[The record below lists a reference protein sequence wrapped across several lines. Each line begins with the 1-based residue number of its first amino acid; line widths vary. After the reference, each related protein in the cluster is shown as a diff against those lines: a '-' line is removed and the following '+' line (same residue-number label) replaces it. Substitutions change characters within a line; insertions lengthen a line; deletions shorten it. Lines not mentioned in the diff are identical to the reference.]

1 MDMALAWG
9 YGYGNVVGARLCV
22 WLRAI
27 SLAESYGVGIWVQLR
42 AMAMA
47 MGRV

>member
-1 MDMALAWG
+1 MGLR
-9 YGYGNVVGARLCV
+9 YGNVVRVLLCQ

-27 SLAESYGVGIWVQLR
+27 ALAEAYGVGIWVQLR